1 MPRKLSDIAIAVR
14 VVPTMLRWP
23 SSDAASTIVWDR
35 LRDAVEA
42 LRSLVR
48 SVDDD
53 CDKVE
58 HDSHLNWEGI
68 ARRRIELGNQALSK
82 LAAFTPLHSSELTVD
97 KNINDF
103 EPKMQ
108 NLLRKAIDEL
118 REGVAAAERAVVERC
133 RMRAVPQQDVRFRG

>member
-35 LRDAVEA
+35 LRDSVEA

-58 HDSHLNWEGI
+58 HDSHLKPESI
-68 ARRRIELGNQALSK
+68 SRRRIQLGEEALAELAV
-82 LAAFTPLHSSELTVD
+82 FEPLHRAERAVD
-97 KNINDF
+97 EHIKHLDT
-103 EPKMQ
+103 KTQ
-108 NLLRKAIDEL
+108 NLMARALDEV
-118 REGVAAAERAVVERC
+118 REGVAATQRTVIERC
-133 RMRAVPQQDVRFRG
+133 QMRAAPRNVRFRG